1 MEVAPMKKPMTITLA
16 VLLAAISAALFSPLI
31 EAENA
36 GVQSLRTEDV
46 AAPDQ
51 APEDKPYVGKTPG
64 EQEKIA
70 RTYEQQP
77 PLIPHKIDGYR
88 IDFKKNRC
96 LECHD
101 RPFYKEENSPKIG
114 DSHYRDREGKQL
126 KHISMG
132 RYDCIQCHVPQADAK
147 PLVENTF
154 QSVPVKAAK
163 GKKR

>member
-1 MEVAPMKKPMTITLA
+1 MKKPLTTRFTI
-16 VLLAAISAALFSPLI
+16 LAAIFTALFSSLAV
-31 EAENA
+31 AETG
-36 GVQSLRTEDV
+36 GVQTLRGADV
-46 AAPDQ
+46 TTSDQ
-51 APEDKPYVGKTPG
+51 APEDKPYIGKTPG

-77 PLIPHKIDGYR
+77 PLIPHRIDGYR

-101 RPFYKEENSPKIG
+101 RPFYKEEKSPKIG
-114 DSHYRDREGKQL
+114 DSHYRDREGKEL
-126 KHISMG
+126 RHIWMG
-132 RYDCIQCHVPQADAK
+132 RYDCTQCHVPQVDAK